1 VGSYVWRSVVGCGVV
16 RDMIGDVTVDGRGD
30 ERRPSVMISRL
41 SCYFVLFNSKHK
53 RLHPIACLVL
63 SS

>member
-1 VGSYVWRSVVGCGVV
+1 MVGCGVV
-16 RDMIGDVTVDGRGD
+16 RDMIGDVTVDGRVD